1 MSNLDLIIANTHLS
15 ILYLFPV
22 AIFGLFL
29 NLYRKAILGRSNQ
42 QKSQAGDT
50 YAAVEKS
57 ATYEPHAAQNSLRDL
72 IEIDGAGTWPP
83 TTVYGDA
90 WPEVLRPFHDIYQ
103 AMAPALSIA
112 ELSGDDFKNFQRCLD
127 FRVQMRTL
135 YNDQVNMEQVKALLD
150 AAEND
155 ESVLSRA
162 AWNGLFA
169 CIALSRH
176 SFRWGT
182 IPIVKLAQE
191 EKVVDFPACL
201 DLAWPYLKRRY
212 GVTSQGGNVASN
224 YLCNFDDKD
233 QIVYPIN
240 PTMDD
245 LIQSAEYHF
254 GHVFPHIEREAL
266 PIYHMVTRAIQQ
278 YSNGDRVG
286 TLQSLKGINKELRTP
301 LKTYYET
308 MHESKISRKVWMHYA
323 QGFQGWAAGDI
334 DPVTG
339 EYTEYDGLS
348 GNQLLLPQIMDAFLG
363 LERYLNEE
371 NTQRYMPNLQ
381 RKFRETIAEH
391 SFRNEAKTKGDD
403 EIEEQMNNIVKQMR
417 VFRTAHRVR
426 VKPYL
431 SVPAPERMIMT
442 AGKSVLEK
450 DDVHDYESAIAP
462 LDKMLKDRLMAT
474 K

>member
-1 MSNLDLIIANTHLS
+1 MSNFDMIIANTQLS

-22 AIFGLFL
+22 AVFGLIL

-42 QKSQAGDT
+42 KKAQAGDAYAALEQTVT
-50 YAAVEKS
+50 YA
-57 ATYEPHAAQNSLRDL
+57 PHAAQDSLQDL
-72 IEIDGAGTWPP
+72 IENDGAGTWPP
-83 TTVYGDA
+83 TTVYGNA
-90 WPEVLRPFHDIYQ
+90 WPVPLQPFHDIYQ
-103 AMAPALSIA
+103 AMAPALSVA
-112 ELSGDDFKNFQRCLD
+112 ELSGDDVKNFQRCLD

-135 YNDQVNMEQVKALLD
+135 YNDQVNMGEVKALLD
-150 AAEND
+150 AAEHD
-155 ESVLSRA
+155 ENVLSRA

-182 IPIVKLAQE
+182 IPIVKLAQAE
-191 EKVVDFPACL
+191 RVVDFPGCL
-201 DLAWPYLKRRY
+201 DLAWPYLQRRY
-212 GVTSQGGNVASN
+212 GVTSPGGNVASN
-224 YLCNFDDKD
+224 YLCNFDENH

-240 PTMDD
+240 PGMDD

-266 PIYHMVTRAIQQ
+266 PIYHLVTKAIQQ
-278 YSNGDRVG
+278 HSNGDLAG
-286 TLQSLKGINKELRTP
+286 TLQSLKGINKDLRIP

-334 DPVTG
+334 DEVTG

-363 LERYLNEE
+363 LDRYLNEE

-391 SFRNEAKTKGDD
+391 SFRIEAKKNGEDD
-403 EIEEQMNNIVKQMR
+403 IEHEMNNIVKQMR
-417 VFRTAHRVR
+417 IFRTAHRVR

-450 DDVHDYESAIAP
+450 GDVQDYQSAIAP
-462 LDKMLKDRLMAT
+462 LDKMLSDRLLAT

>member
-1 MSNLDLIIANTHLS
+1 M
-15 ILYLFPV
+15 
-22 AIFGLFL
+22 
-29 NLYRKAILGRSNQ
+29 
-42 QKSQAGDT
+42 
-50 YAAVEKS
+50 
-57 ATYEPHAAQNSLRDL
+57 
-72 IEIDGAGTWPP
+72 
-83 TTVYGDA
+83 
-90 WPEVLRPFHDIYQ
+90 
-103 AMAPALSIA
+103 
-112 ELSGDDFKNFQRCLD
+112 
-127 FRVQMRTL
+127 
-135 YNDQVNMEQVKALLD
+135 
-150 AAEND
+150 D
-155 ESVLSRA
+155 E
-162 AWNGLFA
+162 
-169 CIALSRH
+169 
-176 SFRWGT
+176 
-182 IPIVKLAQE
+182 
-191 EKVVDFPACL
+191 
-201 DLAWPYLKRRY
+201 
-212 GVTSQGGNVASN
+212 
-224 YLCNFDDKD
+224 
-233 QIVYPIN
+233 
-240 PTMDD
+240 

-266 PIYHMVTRAIQQ
+266 PIYHMVTKAIQQ
-278 YSNGDRVG
+278 FSNGDRFG
-286 TLQSLKGINKELRTP
+286 TLQSLKGINKELRIP

-323 QGFQGWAAGDI
+323 QGFQGWAAGDF
-334 DPVTG
+334 DPITG

-363 LERYLNEE
+363 LDRYLNEE

-391 SFRNEAKTKGDD
+391 SFRNEAKKNGDD
-403 EIEEQMNNIVKQMR
+403 DIENEMNNIVKQMR

>member
-1 MSNLDLIIANTHLS
+1 MSSLDLIIANTQLS
-15 ILYLFPV
+15 LLYLFPV
-22 AIFGLFL
+22 AMFGLLL
-29 NLYRKAILGRSNQ
+29 NLYRKTILKRSNQ
-42 QKSQAGDT
+42 QKWPSGDAYVFEKT
-50 YAAVEKS
+50 DVYAS
-57 ATYEPHAAQNSLRDL
+57 HAAQSSLRQL

-83 TTVYGDA
+83 TTVYGNS
-90 WPEVLRPFHDIYQ
+90 WPDILRPFHDVYQ

-112 ELSGDDFKNFQRCLD
+112 ELSSDDVKNFQRCLD
-127 FRVQMRTL
+127 FRIQMRTL
-135 YNDQVNMEQVKALLD
+135 YNDQVNIEEVKALLD
-150 AAEND
+150 AAEID
-155 ESVLSRA
+155 EGVLSRA
-162 AWNGLFA
+162 AWNGFFA

-176 SFRWGT
+176 AFRWGT

-191 EKVVDFPACL
+191 EKVIDFPACL

-224 YLCNFDDKD
+224 YLCNFDARD

-240 PTMDD
+240 PGMDE

-254 GHVFPHIEREAL
+254 GHVFPHIEKEAL
-266 PIYHMVTRAIQQ
+266 PIYHMVTKAIQQ
-278 YSNGDRVG
+278 YSNGDRTG
-286 TLQSLKGINKELRTP
+286 TLQSLKEINKELRTP

-334 DPVTG
+334 NPATG
-339 EYTEYDGLS
+339 KYTEYDGLS

-363 LERYLNEE
+363 LD
-371 NTQRYMPNLQ
+371 
-381 RKFRETIAEH
+381 
-391 SFRNEAKTKGDD
+391 SFRNKAIKNGDD
-403 EIEEQMNNIVKQMR
+403 DIENEMNNIVKQMR

-450 DDVHDYESAIAP
+450 DDVHDYATAIAP
-462 LDKMLKDRLMAT
+462 LDKMLSDRLLAT

>member
-1 MSNLDLIIANTHLS
+1 MLNFDLIIANTQLS
-15 ILYLFPV
+15 VLCLFPV
-22 AIFGLFL
+22 AVFGLFL
-29 NLYRKAILGRSNQ
+29 NLYRKAILGRSNRRKAQ
-42 QKSQAGDT
+42 SGNA
-50 YAAVEKS
+50 YASPIETIV
-57 ATYEPHAAQNSLRDL
+57 YEPHAAQNSLRDL
-72 IEIDGAGTWPP
+72 VEIDGAGTWPP

-90 WPEVLRPFHDIYQ
+90 WPETLRPFHDIYQ
-103 AMAPALSIA
+103 AMAPALSTA
-112 ELSGDDFKNFQRCLD
+112 ELSADDLKNFQRCLD

-135 YNDQVNMEQVKALLD
+135 YNDQVNMDEVKALLD

-155 ESVLSRA
+155 ENFLSRA
-162 AWNGLFA
+162 AWNGFFA

-176 SFRWGT
+176 SFR
-182 IPIVKLAQE
+182 LSR
-191 EKVVDFPACL
+191 
-201 DLAWPYLKRRY
+201 PYLAI
-212 GVTSQGGNVASN
+212 SQGGNVASN

-240 PTMDD
+240 PTMDE

-266 PIYHMVTRAIQQ
+266 PIYHMVTKAIQQ
-278 YSNGDRVG
+278 YYNGDRFG
-286 TLQSLKGINKELRTP
+286 TLQSLKGINKELRIP
-301 LKTYYET
+301 LKTDYET

-334 DPVTG
+334 DPTTG

-363 LERYLNEE
+363 LDRYLNEE
-371 NTQRYMPNLQ
+371 NTQRYIPNLQ

-391 SFRNEAKTKGDD
+391 SFRNEAKKNGDND
-403 EIEEQMNNIVKQMR
+403 IENEMNNIVKQMR
-417 VFRTAHRVR
+417 VFRTARRVR